1 MRDKILAQLITK
13 FPGVS
18 KKILGLVADKLA
30 TKATEESQIQGAIAG
45 LDELPITITE
55 FGQLLQQDGD
65 ARVTEALKKV
75 KPPKK
80 EAATGD
86 NDDDPKDEPAAGST
100 AALAKQIA
108 DLTKLVQG
116 VVQKDT
122 QKTLTE
128 QLHAKL
134 TEKKIPLHMAK
145 GRVIEKA
152 EDLDTT
158 VAEIETNF
166 AELKQELANQGFG
179 SVTTPAGGVSSVGTA
194 GAKAADAD
202 IDAWSKAGKATKQV
216 AAGAT
221 T

>member
-1 MRDKILAQLITK
+1 MREKILAALNK
-13 FPGVS
+13 KYLGLS
-18 KKILGLVADKLA
+18 KKVLGLVADKLA
-30 TKATEESQIQGAIAG
+30 TTVTEESQIEGAVAG
-45 LDELPITITE
+45 LDNLPITLKE
-55 FGQLLQQDGD
+55 FADFVQKDGD
-65 ARVTEALKKV
+65 ARVTEALNKKT
-75 KPPKK
+75 KK
-80 EAATGD
+80 GAGD
-86 NDDDPKDEPAAGST
+86 NDSDDDPKDEPAAGSN

-108 DLTKLVQG
+108 DLAKLVQG

-166 AELKQELANQGFG
+166 TELKQELANQGFG

-221 T
+221 I